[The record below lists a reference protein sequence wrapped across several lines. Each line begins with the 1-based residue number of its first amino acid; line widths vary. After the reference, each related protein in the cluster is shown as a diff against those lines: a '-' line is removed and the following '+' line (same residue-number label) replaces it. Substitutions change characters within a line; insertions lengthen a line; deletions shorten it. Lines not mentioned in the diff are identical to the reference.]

1 MKFGFVL
8 PNNWGLS
15 DPHDVI
21 SLASE
26 AEELGIDSVWVNHHI
41 VNIGYIAE
49 RLNDRPYYDAL
60 TILNFVAARTE
71 KISLGTS
78 VLVLPYLHPMVLAK
92 SLATLD
98 ALSPKRLIAGLG
110 VGGLPEEN
118 AALGTIYDGRGPWSD
133 EFIEVMQTL
142 WSEGA
147 ASYQGQ
153 YFEMNELIAGP
164 KPAEQSIKI
173 WIGGG
178 GHPARERA
186 AKFGNGWHPLA
197 TLNDFTQKVPKMEA
211 SLKKHNRDR
220 ADLIIAPRVEI
231 QTLPDLHSVK
241 QWQDVGADQLIVNV
255 GTSDLTQ
262 LREGL
267 SHVAQL
273 SSQAN

>member
-15 DPHDVI
+15 DPNDVI

-41 VNIGYIAE
+41 LNIGYIAE
-49 RLNDRPYYDAL
+49 RLDDRPYYDAL

>member
-15 DPHDVI
+15 DPNDVI

-41 VNIGYIAE
+41 LNIGYIAE
-49 RLNDRPYYDAL
+49 RLDDRPYYDAL

-142 WSEGA
+142 WSKGT

-197 TLNDFTQKVPKMEA
+197 TLNDFTQEVPKMEA

>member
-8 PNNWGLS
+8 PNNWGIS
-15 DPHDVI
+15 DPNDVI

-26 AEELGIDSVWVNHHI
+26 AEELGIDSIWVNHHI
-41 VNIGYIAE
+41 INIGYIAE
-49 RLNDRPYYDAL
+49 RLNERPYYDAL

-78 VLVLPYLHPMVLAK
+78 VLVLPYLHPMALAK

-98 ALSPKRLIAGLG
+98 ALSPKRVIAGLG

-133 EFIEVMQTL
+133 EFIEVMQIL

-147 ASYQGQ
+147 ANYQGQ
-153 YFEMNELIAGP
+153 HFTMNDLIVGP
-164 KPAEQSIKI
+164 KPTEQSIKI

-178 GHPARERA
+178 GQLARERA

-197 TLNDFTQKVPKMEA
+197 TLNDFTQKIPKFEA
-211 SLKKHNRDR
+211 SLKNHSRDR
-220 ADLIIAPRVEI
+220 ADLTIAPRVEI
-231 QTLPDLHSVK
+231 ESLPDLHSVK
-241 QWQDVGADQLIVNV
+241 QWQDAGADQLIVNV
-255 GTSDLTQ
+255 GTSDLTR

>member
-142 WSEGA
+142 WSKGT

>member
-15 DPHDVI
+15 DPNDVI

-26 AEELGIDSVWVNHHI
+26 AEELGIDSIWVNHHI
-41 VNIGYIAE
+41 INIGYIAE
-49 RLNDRPYYDAL
+49 RLNERPYYDAL

-78 VLVLPYLHPMVLAK
+78 VLVLPYLHPMALAK

-98 ALSPKRLIAGLG
+98 ALSPKRVIAGLG

-118 AALGTIYDGRGPWSD
+118 AALGTIYNGRGPWSD
-133 EFIEVMQTL
+133 EFIEVMQIL

-147 ASYQGQ
+147 ANYQGQ
-153 YFEMNELIAGP
+153 HFTMNDLIVGP
-164 KPAEQSIKI
+164 KPTEQSIKI

-178 GHPARERA
+178 GQLARERA

-197 TLNDFTQKVPKMEA
+197 TLNDFTHKVPKFEA
-211 SLKKHNRDR
+211 SLKNHSRDR
-220 ADLIIAPRVEI
+220 ADLTIAPRVEI
-231 QTLPDLHSVK
+231 ESLPDLHSVK
-241 QWQDVGADQLIVNV
+241 QWQDAGADQLIVNV
-255 GTSDLTQ
+255 GTSDLTR

>member
-15 DPHDVI
+15 DPNDVI

-142 WSEGA
+142 WSEGT

-178 GHPARERA
+178 GQPARERA

-241 QWQDVGADQLIVNV
+241 QWQDAGADQLIVNV

>member
-15 DPHDVI
+15 DPNDVI

-41 VNIGYIAE
+41 LNIGYIAE
-49 RLNDRPYYDAL
+49 RLDDRPYYDAL

-133 EFIEVMQTL
+133 ESIEVMQTL

-164 KPAEQSIKI
+164 KPVEQSIKI

-178 GHPARERA
+178 GQPARERA

-211 SLKKHNRDR
+211 SLKNHNRDR

-231 QTLPDLHSVK
+231 QSVPDLHSVK
-241 QWQDVGADQLIVNV
+241 QWQDAGADQLIVNV
-255 GTSDLTQ
+255 GTSDLAQ

-273 SSQAN
+273 SSRAS

>member
-8 PNNWGLS
+8 PNNWGLP
-15 DPHDVI
+15 DPNDVI

-26 AEELGIDSVWVNHHI
+26 AEELGIDSIWVNHHI
-41 VNIGYIAE
+41 INIGYIAE
-49 RLNDRPYYDAL
+49 RLNERPYYDAL

-78 VLVLPYLHPMVLAK
+78 VLVLPYLHPMALAK

-98 ALSPKRLIAGLG
+98 ALSPKRVIAGLG

-133 EFIEVMQTL
+133 EFIEVMQVL
-142 WSEGA
+142 WSKGT

-153 YFEMNELIAGP
+153 HFEMNDLIVGP
-164 KPAEQSIKI
+164 KPTEQSIEI

-178 GHPARERA
+178 GHLARERA

-197 TLNDFTQKVPKMEA
+197 TLNNFTQKVPKFEA
-211 SLKKHNRDR
+211 SLKNHDRDR

-231 QTLPDLHSVK
+231 ESLPDLHSVK
-241 QWQDVGADQLIVNV
+241 QWQDAGADQLIVNV
-255 GTSDLTQ
+255 GTSDLTR

-273 SSQAN
+273 SSRTN

>member
-15 DPHDVI
+15 DPNDVI

-41 VNIGYIAE
+41 LNIGYIAE
-49 RLNDRPYYDAL
+49 RLDDRPYYDAL

-142 WSEGA
+142 WSKGT

-164 KPAEQSIKI
+164 KPVEQSIKI

-178 GHPARERA
+178 GQPARERA

-197 TLNDFTQKVPKMEA
+197 TLNGFTQKVPKMEA
-211 SLKKHNRDR
+211 SLKNHNRDR

-231 QTLPDLHSVK
+231 QSVPDLHSVK
-241 QWQDVGADQLIVNV
+241 QWQDAGADQLIVNV
-255 GTSDLTQ
+255 GTSDLAQ

-273 SSQAN
+273 SSRAS

>member
-1 MKFGFVL
+1 
-8 PNNWGLS
+8 
-15 DPHDVI
+15 
-21 SLASE
+21 
-26 AEELGIDSVWVNHHI
+26 
-41 VNIGYIAE
+41 
-49 RLNDRPYYDAL
+49 
-60 TILNFVAARTE
+60 
-71 KISLGTS
+71 
-78 VLVLPYLHPMVLAK
+78 MVLAK

-142 WSEGA
+142 WSEGT

-273 SSQAN
+273 SSQVN

>member
-15 DPHDVI
+15 DPNDVI

-26 AEELGIDSVWVNHHI
+26 AEELGIDSIWVNHHI
-41 VNIGYIAE
+41 INIGYIAE
-49 RLNDRPYYDAL
+49 RLNERPYYDAL

-78 VLVLPYLHPMVLAK
+78 VLVLPYLHPMALAK

-98 ALSPKRLIAGLG
+98 ALSPKRVIAGLG

-133 EFIEVMQTL
+133 EFIEVMPIL

-147 ASYQGQ
+147 ANYQGPH
-153 YFEMNELIAGP
+153 FTMNDLIVGP
-164 KPAEQSIKI
+164 KPTEQSIKI

-178 GHPARERA
+178 GQLARERA

-197 TLNDFTQKVPKMEA
+197 TLNDITHKVPKFEA
-211 SLKKHNRDR
+211 SLKNHSRDR
-220 ADLIIAPRVEI
+220 ADLTIAPRVEI
-231 QTLPDLHSVK
+231 ESLPDLHSVK
-241 QWQDVGADQLIVNV
+241 QWQDAGADQLIVNV
-255 GTSDLTQ
+255 GTSDLTR

>member
-15 DPHDVI
+15 DPNDVI

-26 AEELGIDSVWVNHHI
+26 AEELGIDSIWVNHHI
-41 VNIGYIAE
+41 INIGYIAE
-49 RLNDRPYYDAL
+49 RLNERPYYDAL

-78 VLVLPYLHPMVLAK
+78 VLVLPYLHPMALAK

-98 ALSPKRLIAGLG
+98 ALSPKRVIAGLG

-133 EFIEVMQTL
+133 EFIEVMQIL

-147 ASYQGQ
+147 ANYQGQ
-153 YFEMNELIAGP
+153 HFTMNDLIVGP
-164 KPAEQSIKI
+164 KPTEQSIKI

-178 GHPARERA
+178 GQLARERA

-197 TLNDFTQKVPKMEA
+197 TLNDFAHKVPKFEA
-211 SLKKHNRDR
+211 SLKNHSRDR
-220 ADLIIAPRVEI
+220 ADLTITPRVEI
-231 QTLPDLHSVK
+231 ESLPDLHSVK
-241 QWQDVGADQLIVNV
+241 QWQDAGADQLIVNV
-255 GTSDLTQ
+255 GTSDLTR

>member
-118 AALGTIYDGRGPWSD
+118 AALGTVYDIRGPWSD

-142 WSEGA
+142 WSEGT

-153 YFEMNELIAGP
+153 YFEMNELIVGP
-164 KPAEQSIKI
+164 KPDEQSIKI

-178 GHPARERA
+178 GQPARERA

-220 ADLIIAPRVEI
+220 TDLTIAPRVEI
-231 QTLPDLHSVK
+231 QSLPDLYSVK
-241 QWQDVGADQLIVNV
+241 QWQDAGADELIVNV

>member
-142 WSEGA
+142 WSKGT

-178 GHPARERA
+178 GHTARERA

>member
-15 DPHDVI
+15 DPNDVI

-26 AEELGIDSVWVNHHI
+26 AEELGIDSIWVNHHI
-41 VNIGYIAE
+41 INIGYIAE
-49 RLNDRPYYDAL
+49 RLNERPYYDAL

-78 VLVLPYLHPMVLAK
+78 VLVLPYLHPMALAK

-98 ALSPKRLIAGLG
+98 ALSPKRVIAGLG

-133 EFIEVMQTL
+133 EFIEVMQIL

-147 ASYQGQ
+147 ANYQGQ
-153 YFEMNELIAGP
+153 HFTMNDLIVGP
-164 KPAEQSIKI
+164 KPTEQSIKI

-178 GHPARERA
+178 GQLARERA

-197 TLNDFTQKVPKMEA
+197 TLNDFTQKVPKFEA
-211 SLKKHNRDR
+211 SLKNHSRDR
-220 ADLIIAPRVEI
+220 ADLTIAPRVEI
-231 QTLPDLHSVK
+231 ESLPDLHSVK
-241 QWQDVGADQLIVNV
+241 QWQDAGADQLIVNV
-255 GTSDLTQ
+255 GTSDLTR